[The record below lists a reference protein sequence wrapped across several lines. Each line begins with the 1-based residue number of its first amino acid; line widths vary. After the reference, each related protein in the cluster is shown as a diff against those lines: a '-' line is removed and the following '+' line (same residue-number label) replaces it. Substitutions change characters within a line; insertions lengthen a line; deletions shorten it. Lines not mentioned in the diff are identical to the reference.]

1 MRAGTALLWVA
12 VLAPALAAQE
22 MSRLATDYRQQAA
35 VQALPRAAA
44 ERVQLRFDTSEAE
57 AVLAVMAKQKAGDS
71 VTDADWQ
78 RLFSTEPY
86 IRLKKR
92 EASFHRDFTD
102 ADFQKFVLSDDLA
115 DRAPELKKTLA
126 DWKQANLNA
135 AGERALVYLP
145 GDAVIRAKVFPV
157 IKPKTNSFVFEP
169 GADPTIFLYLDP
181 QETRTQFENTVTHE
195 LHHIGYS
202 SIDGRVE
209 AKLKDLPPD
218 AQAAVEW
225 AGAFGEGF
233 AMLAAA
239 GGPDVHPHA
248 TSKPEDRARWD
259 HDLANF
265 NQDLRAVEKF
275 LLDVAQGRLK
285 TPEERGKVGYS
296 FFGVQGPW
304 YTVGWKMAVVIEKR
318 YGRARLIE
326 CMTDP
331 RELLATYNQAA
342 AEHNRA
348 HPEDPL
354 ALWSAQLLQ
363 AIATKNKT

>member
-1 MRAGTALLWVA
+1 MLRP
-12 VLAPALAAQE
+12 VLATLFLAIVSPAWIPPAHAQAHAAG
-22 MSRLATDYRQQAA
+22 D
-35 VQALPRAAA
+35 
-44 ERVQLRFDTSEAE
+44 RVQLRFDTSEAE
-57 AVLAVMAKQKAGDS
+57 AVLAILAQRKANQP

-92 EASFHRDFTD
+92 DASFHREFSD
-102 ADFQKFVLSDDLA
+102 ADFQKFVLSDELA
-115 DRAPELKKTLA
+115 ARAPDLEKTLA
-126 DWKQANLNA
+126 DWKQADLSAA
-135 AGERALVYLP
+135 AGRALAYLP
-145 GDAVIRAKVFPV
+145 DDAVIHAKVFPV
-157 IKPKTNSFVFEP
+157 IKPQANSFVFEV
-169 GADPTIFLYLDP
+169 GTDPTIFLFLDP
-181 QETRTQFENTVTHE
+181 KLTRAQFENTVAHE

-202 SIDGRVE
+202 SINARV
-209 AKLKDLPPD
+209 AARFKDLSED
-218 AQAAVEW
+218 SRNAVEW

-248 TSKPEDRARWD
+248 VSNPEDRVRWD
-259 HDLANF
+259 HDMANF
-265 NQDLRAVEKF
+265 NQDLKTVEKF

-285 TPEERGKVGYS
+285 TEEERSKVGYS

-304 YTVGWKMAVVIEKR
+304 YTVGWKMAVTIENR

-342 AEHNRA
+342 AEHNRE
-348 HPEDPL
+348 HPDDPL
-354 ALWSAQLLQ
+354 ALWSTELLQ
-363 AIATKNKT
+363 AIAARPSGERG